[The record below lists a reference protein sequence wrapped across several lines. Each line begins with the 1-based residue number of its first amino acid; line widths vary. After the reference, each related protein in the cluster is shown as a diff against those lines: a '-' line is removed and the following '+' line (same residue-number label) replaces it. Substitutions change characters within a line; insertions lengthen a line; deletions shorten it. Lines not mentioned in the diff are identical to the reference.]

1 MLQPFFSCQ
10 KYTKEWGLI
19 IMNDYELQMKV
30 LSDMATKP
38 TEIKELNDEIE
49 VKEVEVKTKQID
61 VNFSGNLDFKFD
73 QVQLD
78 QYGQVAYTDYQ
89 IVFEQFKGMDNEI
102 KSIEADYRKVETSG
116 RYSKQF
122 IDEARI
128 DAIANIVDVK
138 SKYYSKAK
146 QKIEELRKP
155 VMTTAT
161 MSDST
166 MLQNL
171 LKRLNN
177 NVVCSE
183 LMRTATI
190 EDLSSLYENNKE
202 NIEVRTMI
210 KSRSLHLSRVT
221 KDRQVKDKAY
231 KLYAKIHQF
240 EKELKNEDYFMEL
253 DKIELNLKYLF
264 ESQSNSN
271 YYPTSLENGFTGFR
285 SKKFFS

>member
-38 TEIKELNDEIE
+38 TEIKELSDEIE

-102 KSIEADYRKVETSG
+102 KSIEADYRKVESSG

-210 KSRSLHLSRVT
+210 KSRSLHLV
-221 KDRQVKDKAY
+221 QC
-231 KLYAKIHQF
+231 H
-240 EKELKNEDYFMEL
+240 E
-253 DKIELNLKYLF
+253 
-264 ESQSNSN
+264 
-271 YYPTSLENGFTGFR
+271 G
-285 SKKFFS
+285 